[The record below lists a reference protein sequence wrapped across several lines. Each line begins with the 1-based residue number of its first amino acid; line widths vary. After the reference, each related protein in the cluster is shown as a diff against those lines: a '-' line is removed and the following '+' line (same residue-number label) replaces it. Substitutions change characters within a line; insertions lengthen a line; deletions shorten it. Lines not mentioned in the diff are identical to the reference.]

1 MTAVDAI
8 AALATAPGRGAIGI
22 VRVSGPRLAGILPP
36 LLGLESLTPRTATL
50 APFLDAEGETLD
62 RGLALFFPAPH
73 SYTGEDVL
81 ELHGHGGTAVL
92 ASVLRRVLEL
102 GARMAEPGEFTRRAY
117 LNGRLDLLQA
127 EAVADL
133 IAAGTEAAARAA
145 VRSLD
150 GEFSDQIGLLA
161 TRLTELR
168 TLVEACIDFPEE
180 DVELLAERGGLDR
193 LGQVRAQLEAVRK
206 AASAGRLLREGAKV
220 VLCGQ
225 PNVGKSTLLN
235 RLAGADAAIVSEVPG
250 TTRDTL
256 REAIQIDGIPVQ
268 IFDTAGLRET
278 SDIVEGLG
286 VARTWTSLQ
295 DADIAVLVFDI
306 RTGVTPA
313 DRSILDRLPPALP
326 RVLLANKADLMP
338 DAPVPAGALLVS
350 ALEGWGLDR
359 LRARILELIG
369 WDGTEAGVYAARE
382 RHLQALSAA
391 TRALE
396 SAAGHVRELEL
407 FAEDLRAAQEALAP
421 VNGSIT
427 SDELLGQIFAT
438 FCIGK

>member
-1 MTAVDAI
+1 M
-8 AALATAPGRGAIGI
+8 
-22 VRVSGPRLAGILPP
+22 LPP
-36 LLGLESLTPRTATL
+36 LLGLERLTPRTATL
-50 APFLDAEGETLD
+50 APFLDANGETLD

-81 ELHGHGGTAVL
+81 ELHGHGGPAVL
-92 ASVLRRVLEL
+92 GSVLRRVLEL

-127 EAVADL
+127 EGVADL
-133 IAAGTEAAARAA
+133 IAAGSQAAARAA

-150 GEFSDQIGLLA
+150 GEFSAQIDLLA
-161 TRLTELR
+161 ARLTELR

-180 DVELLAERGGLDR
+180 DVELLTERGGLDR
-193 LGQVRAQLEAVRK
+193 LRQLRAQLEGVRK
-206 AASAGRLLREGAKV
+206 AASAGRLLQEGAKV

-235 RLAGADAAIVSEVPG
+235 RLAGADVAIVSEVPG

-256 REAIQIDGIPVQ
+256 RESIQIDGVPVQ
-268 IFDTAGLRET
+268 IVDTAGLRET

-295 DADIAVLVFDI
+295 DADMAVLLFDV
-306 RTGVTPA
+306 RSGVAPA

-326 RVLLANKADLMP
+326 RIMVANKADLAP
-338 DAPVPAGALLVS
+338 DAAVSADVLPVS
-350 ALEGWGLDR
+350 ALEGWGIDR

-369 WDGTEAGVYAARE
+369 WDGTEAGVFAARE

-396 SAAGHVRELEL
+396 SAGANIEQLEL
-407 FAEDLRAAQEALAP
+407 FAEDLRVAQEALAP